1 MSCSRP
7 PPLSSHPPHLPRTFW
22 FLSCQD
28 PPLPPRYKAH
38 AADHPD
44 APLAVSVLAHSLGSV
59 ILYDLLAHAGSS
71 FQAWEST
78 RYTDLLSLI
87 AKLLLPSLLYSI
99 CHCICLSLPLPLH
112 HLPLPFPLPSLSLS
126 LFHNSSPFPSFPTSG
141 HPVILAPHRVSTI
154 PSFRFTSTTSSPAAR
169 LSRPLLWPASWPAR
183 NSLPLSSP
191 PLDPPS
197 TPTRTSQGRPVL
209 SVAATTISTGSPPS
223 LPKAHMVSA
232 Y

>member
-1 MSCSRP
+1 MSCSRRL

-78 RYTDLLSLI
+78 RYTDLFSLI
-87 AKLLLPSLLYSI
+87 ATLLLPSLLYSI
-99 CHCICLSLPLPLH
+99 CHCICLCLCLCLAIISLCLSLS
-112 HLPLPFPLPSLSLS
+112 HLCPSPSSTIPLPS
-126 LFHNSSPFPSFPTSG
+126 
-141 HPVILAPHRVSTI
+141 
-154 PSFRFTSTTSSPAAR
+154 R
-169 LSRPLLWPASWPAR
+169 LSRPPVILLS
-183 NSLPLSSP
+183 SHHTGYPLSQASVSRRQLLRLRLACRGLCSGP
-191 PLDPPS
+191 QAGRHGTTPL
-197 TPTRTSQGRPVL
+197 
-209 SVAATTISTGSPPS
+209 
-223 LPKAHMVSA
+223 
-232 Y
+232 